1 MSRRAL
7 NLRTRERGI
16 VLISSLLLLLVITIL
31 ALAMFRSMGLGE
43 KISGNVREKTRA
55 LHAAV
60 VAEQYAEWWLS
71 SPGNASAAPV
81 VCNTPGSANVSS
93 VQVLICTNPINP
105 TAAAPLVANP
115 QNLPWKDGSGNQ
127 LGFTYFPN
135 STTSAANKMLFNT
148 ADSNGSMANSYQAS
162 PAFYIQYLG
171 LAADGGGTV
180 YKIDALG
187 YGGNYLAVAV
197 VESTY
202 EIGSGVTNL
211 GGL

>member
-1 MSRRAL
+1 MSSRAV
-7 NLRTRERGI
+7 NLRARQRGM

-71 SPGNASAAPV
+71 TPGNAQTVPV
-81 VCNTPGSANVSS
+81 VCNNSANADLSAT
-93 VQVLICTNPINP
+93 QVLICQNPINP
-105 TAAAPLVANP
+105 TPVTLVANP
-115 QNLPWKDGSGNQ
+115 QNLPWTDGSGNS
-127 LGFTYFPN
+127 LGYTYYPN
-135 STTSAANKMLFNT
+135 PSNSPATKMNFT
-148 ADSNGSMANSYQAS
+148 ADSTGSFSNTYQAP
-162 PAFYIQYLG
+162 PAFYIQYVG
-171 LAADGGGTV
+171 LAADGGGNV
-180 YKIDALG
+180 YKIDAMG
-187 YGGNYLAVAV
+187 YGGNYLSVAV

-202 EIGSGVTNL
+202 EISSAVNNL

>member
-1 MSRRAL
+1 MSSRAL
-7 NLRTRERGI
+7 NFRARQRGL

-71 SPGNASAAPV
+71 TPGNAQTIAV
-81 VCNTPGSANVSS
+81 VCNSSANADLSAT
-93 VQVLICTNPINP
+93 QVLICQNPINP
-105 TAAAPLVANP
+105 TPVTLVANP
-115 QNLPWKDGSGNQ
+115 QTLPWTDGNGNS
-127 LGFTYFPN
+127 LGYTYYPN
-135 STTSAANKMLFNT
+135 STTSPATQMKFNT
-148 ADSNGSMANSYQAS
+148 ADSTGSFANSYQAP

-171 LAADGGGTV
+171 LAADGGGNV
-180 YKIDALG
+180 YKIDAMG
-187 YGGNYLAVAV
+187 YGGNYLSVAV

-202 EIGSGVTNL
+202 EISSAVNNL